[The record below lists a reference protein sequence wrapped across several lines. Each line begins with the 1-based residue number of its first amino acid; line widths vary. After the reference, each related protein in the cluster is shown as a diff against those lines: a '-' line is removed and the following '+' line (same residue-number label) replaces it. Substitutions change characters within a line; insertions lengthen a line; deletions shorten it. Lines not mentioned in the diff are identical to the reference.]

1 MKGYKGFDKDLTCRG
16 KQYEI
21 GRTEHEE
28 DAMLCQKGLH
38 FCENPHDVF
47 GYYSAG
53 EGHRFCEVS
62 AEDVSDERKTE
73 DSKRV
78 CKTLKVEAEISVLQ
92 ICKIAVRAFFENFN
106 FKEKIAAADA
116 NNAGDY
122 GAANAGNYGAANA
135 GDYGAAN
142 AGDYGAANAGD
153 CGAANAGY
161 KGAANAG
168 NYGAANAGNCGAANA
183 GDYGAANAGDYGAAN
198 AGDCGAANVGN
209 YGAANAG
216 NKGAANAGDYGAA
229 NAGAYGAANA
239 GDCGAANA
247 GAYGAANAGNCGAA
261 NAGYKGAASVGDNGV
276 AVVSTKGRAKGGKGS
291 ILVLVNRDEY
301 NEIVEFKAVQVD
313 GAEVKADIW
322 YRLEDGNLLE
332 DEQS

>member
-38 FCENPHDVF
+38 FCENPHEVF
-47 GYYSAG
+47 GYYSPG

-62 AEDVSDERKTE
+62 AEDVSDEHGTE
-73 DSKRV
+73 NSKRV
-78 CKTLKVEAEISVLQ
+78 CKTLKVEAEISVFQ

-106 FKEKIAAADA
+106 FKKKVAAADA

-135 GDYGAAN
+135 GNCGAAN
-142 AGDYGAANAGD
+142 AGDCGAANAGNYGAANAGD
-153 CGAANAGY
+153 CGAANAG
-161 KGAANAG
+161 N
-168 NYGAANAGNCGAANA
+168 
-183 GDYGAANAGDYGAAN
+183 YGAANAGDY
-198 AGDCGAANVGN
+198 
-209 YGAANAG
+209 
-216 NKGAANAGDYGAA
+216 
-229 NAGAYGAANA
+229 
-239 GDCGAANA
+239 
-247 GAYGAANAGNCGAA
+247 GAA

-313 GAEVKADIW
+313 GAEVKADTW
-322 YRLEDGNLLE
+322 YRLEDGNLVE